1 MFLFYFLCWWQ
12 RKKKHWPIIDC
23 RSCESDLK
31 LFLNLFC
38 FEADSRMW
46 AGEDRERDGAHQ
58 WAGSHCYVWD
68 GIGPWTHHSGWMH
81 SFHWIALFEGLVQ
94 IQPGNVFF
102 FFFFFLQ
109 SLQTDVYDHYSAIYS
124 LLADRLKKHKTL
136 PVVLPTPRPISYPV
150 NAVQVWH
157 FCWKI
162 PCLPFG
168 VVTLEFWI
176 MVCEVAIFYS
186 LDFYKCILKRIAFT

>member
-1 MFLFYFLCWWQ
+1 MLFYFLCWWQ

-31 LFLNLFC
+31 RFLNLFC

-81 SFHWIALFEGLVQ
+81 SFHWIAPFEGLVQ

-102 FFFFFLQ
+102 FLFFC
-109 SLQTDVYDHYSAIYS
+109 SPYKQTSTITTAPSTVCWRTASRNIRLCLLSCRRHAPLAILLMLYRCGISVGKSHVY
-124 LLADRLKKHKTL
+124 LL
-136 PVVLPTPRPISYPV
+136 
-150 NAVQVWH
+150 
-157 FCWKI
+157 
-162 PCLPFG
+162 
-168 VVTLEFWI
+168 E
-176 MVCEVAIFYS
+176 
-186 LDFYKCILKRIAFT
+186 